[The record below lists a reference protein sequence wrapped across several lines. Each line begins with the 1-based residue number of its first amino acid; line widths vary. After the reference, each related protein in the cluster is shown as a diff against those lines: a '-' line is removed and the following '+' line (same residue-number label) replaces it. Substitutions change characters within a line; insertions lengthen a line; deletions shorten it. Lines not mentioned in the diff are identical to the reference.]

1 MKKKNRSLLMMILL
15 VGVCLL
21 GVGGFG
27 SKASA
32 ETPAETSVE
41 ASPRHAIYRLYNPN
55 SGEHL
60 FTPSNYERATLVNF
74 GWNDEGIGFYGQ
86 GYTTTIKVAYVYRI
100 YNPNA
105 GDHHYTAFQ
114 DEKEHLIKVGWHDDN
129 ISLVM
134 PATLGEPVY
143 RLYNPNAKAGA
154 HHFTLLKSE
163 RDHLIKVGWKD
174 EGIGF
179 NAYSTVQ

>member
-1 MKKKNRSLLMMILL
+1 MKKKKLSLIMMAMF
-15 VGVCLL
+15 VGLCLL
-21 GVGGFG
+21 GAIGFG
-27 SKASA
+27 SKVSA
-32 ETPAETSVE
+32 EESQ
-41 ASPRHAIYRLYNPN
+41 RDAIYRLYNPN

-74 GWNDEGIGFYGQ
+74 GWKDEGVGFYGQ
-86 GYTTTIKVAYVYRI
+86 GYTKTIKVAHVYRV

-105 GDHHYTAFQ
+105 GDHHYTANY
-114 DEKEHLIKVGWHDDN
+114 DEVQHLVKVGWHDDN
-129 ISLVM
+129 IALVM
-134 PATLGEPVY
+134 PHSLGEPVY

-154 HHFTLLKSE
+154 HHFTQFKYE

-179 NAYSTVQ
+179 NAYSSFK

>member
-1 MKKKNRSLLMMILL
+1 MMILL

-55 SGEHL
+55 AGEHL

-74 GWNDEGIGFYGQ
+74 GWNDEGIGFYGRGIPQ
-86 GYTTTIKVAYVYRI
+86 
-100 YNPNA
+100 
-105 GDHHYTAFQ
+105 
-114 DEKEHLIKVGWHDDN
+114 
-129 ISLVM
+129 
-134 PATLGEPVY
+134 
-143 RLYNPNAKAGA
+143 RLK
-154 HHFTLLKSE
+154 
-163 RDHLIKVGWKD
+163 
-174 EGIGF
+174 
-179 NAYSTVQ
+179 